1 MHLSLNYLQSCSFSG
16 ASECGRSW
24 HTWFRSCMCTW
35 TRLGRSWRRKSKGT
49 WGAAGAA
56 AIPRQQNEWVSQ
68 WWLCVAKQDCALGYW
83 EKLWVLTFASV
94 FQALAKATWGTAN
107 LRNRHFT
114 LIKLTQYKGPTV
126 SHRHSC
132 FSSKEVMWKYV
143 KGMILWIF
151 THLFFFTYLL
161 YILIVVSIYYANGVY
176 SNICRESKK
185 RCSFIYY
192 L

>member
-1 MHLSLNYLQSCSFSG
+1 MGSCWCSCNSKTTKWM
-16 ASECGRSW
+16 SKSVMTLCGKARL
-24 HTWFRSCMCTW
+24 C
-35 TRLGRSWRRKSKGT
+35 TRLLRKT
-49 WGAAGAA
+49 MGAHLCFCFPSLG
-56 AIPRQQNEWVSQ
+56 QVSP
-68 WWLCVAKQDCALGYW
+68 V
-83 EKLWVLTFASV
+83 
-94 FQALAKATWGTAN
+94 AKATWGTAN